1 MKYQEILEQVLSE
14 INMSPASLKSL
25 ANSINAQAGM
35 EFEMCVPDAQGSDDW
50 DNQEPDYG
58 EDTRTRSWSD
68 IEDFFLSGDGYNSR
82 REIGRAHV

>member
-35 EFEMCVPDAQGSDDW
+35 EFEMCVP
-50 DNQEPDYG
+50 N
-58 EDTRTRSWSD
+58 
-68 IEDFFLSGDGYNSR
+68 
-82 REIGRAHV
+82 EIGRAHV